1 MMPSAPRSPA
11 AADGTASSD
20 SRIPALSVVIPAFDE
35 EENIGPVVGEL
46 RATLPDVAARWELV
60 LVDDGSRDGTR
71 AAMHALAGE
80 DPERSRV
87 VGRDH
92 NGGMGAALRDGYAA
106 ARLEWLT
113 FLPADGQIDPAD
125 LAAFAAPVAG
135 GADLVTS
142 VYRTRDDGLVR
153 ATLSRGLRV
162 LTAVIGGS
170 RVRLEGVYVVRRG
183 VYQAC
188 RPEADTLFFNL
199 ELPLRAARAGARIET
214 VTISCRPRRSGESKV
229 AGTPLVAAKRMARV
243 FRELVALRVRMAA
256 APPRRLDGR

>member
-1 MMPSAPRSPA
+1 MTPVSPPPPSAGADTA
-11 AADGTASSD
+11 AAQE
-20 SRIPALSVVIPAFDE
+20 RIPSLSVVIPAFDE
-35 EENIGPVVGEL
+35 EENVGPVVDEL
-46 RATLPDVAARWELV
+46 RAILPDVAARWELV

-71 AAMHALAGE
+71 AAMHALAGQ
-80 DPERSRV
+80 DAERTRV

-125 LAAFAAPVAG
+125 LAAFAAPIAG

-142 VYRTRDDGLVR
+142 VYRARDDGLAR

-170 RVRLEGVYVVRRG
+170 RVRLEGVYVVRRA
-183 VYQAC
+183 VYDAC
-188 RPEADTLFFNL
+188 LPDADTLFFNL
-199 ELPLRAARAGARIET
+199 ELPLRAARAGARIDT
-214 VTISCRPRRSGESKV
+214 VTIACRPRRSGESKV
-229 AGTPLVAAKRMARV
+229 AGTPLVAAKRIARV
-243 FRELVALRVRMAA
+243 FRELVALRVRMAME
-256 APPRRLDGR
+256 PPRRLDRR